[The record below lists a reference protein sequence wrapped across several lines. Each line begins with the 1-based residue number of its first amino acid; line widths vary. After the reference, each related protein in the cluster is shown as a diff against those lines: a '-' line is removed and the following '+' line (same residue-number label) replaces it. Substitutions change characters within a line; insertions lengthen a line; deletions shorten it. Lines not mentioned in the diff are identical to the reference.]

1 MESPLSWDDLRL
13 FALVARAGSLSAAA
27 RASGASV
34 ATLSRRMTAFETAS
48 GRRLFLHGA
57 QGYALTA
64 DGRALLERT
73 ARMEAAAA
81 DIATW
86 RTGDEGPV
94 RVRISAG
101 TWTAQMLAEQVT
113 QFWTPGDPWVPEFV
127 HCNLDMDIARREI
140 DIGIRNRRPEHAW
153 LAGRRT
159 AIVTYAV
166 YAQSEAVRG
175 WIGPTHDAAPLR
187 STRWVLDHHAGEI
200 VTTSN
205 EARLSLAL
213 AQAGVGRIVLPVF
226 VGAGMAGLV
235 RVSEQIAELQSEE
248 WLVAHHDARH
258 DPPIRAALDALAG
271 FLRGPARSGIA
282 DPEPRP
288 EP

>member
-1 MESPLSWDDLRL
+1 MESRLSWEDLRL
-13 FALVARAGSLSAAA
+13 FAIVARAGSLSGAA
-27 RASGASV
+27 RATGASV
-34 ATLSRRMTAFETAS
+34 ATLSRRMKVFETAT

-73 ARMEAAAA
+73 ARMEAAAT

-86 RTGDEGPV
+86 RTGDDGPV

-113 QFWTPGDPWVPEFV
+113 QFWKPGDPWVPEFV
-127 HCNLDMDIARREI
+127 HCNVEMDIARREI

-166 YAQSEAVRG
+166 YAQSEAVTG
-175 WIGPTHDAAPLR
+175 WIGPTHDAALVR
-187 STRWVLDHHAGEI
+187 SGRWVLDRHAADI
-200 VTTSN
+200 ITTSN
-205 EARLSLAL
+205 EPHLSLAL
-213 AQAGVGRIVLPVF
+213 AQAGVGRVVLPIF
-226 VGAGMAGLV
+226 VGERTAGLM
-235 RVSEQIAELQSEE
+235 RLSEPIAELQSEE

-258 DPPIRAALDALAG
+258 DPPIRSALDALAV
-271 FLRGPARSGIA
+271 FLGGSARQGIA
-282 DPEPRP
+282 HPDAPPEP
-288 EP
+288 